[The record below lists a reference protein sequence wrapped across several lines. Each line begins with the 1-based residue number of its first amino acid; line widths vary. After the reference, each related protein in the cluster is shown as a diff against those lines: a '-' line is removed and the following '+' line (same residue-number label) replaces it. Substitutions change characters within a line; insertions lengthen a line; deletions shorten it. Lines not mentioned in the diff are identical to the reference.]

1 MHGNGSIC
9 TFLGER
15 KHRPNC
21 RLSNAPFRFDPP
33 IVKIELEDAAA
44 PLARLLGHSVA
55 AAVGFCALAAI
66 SIIPLEVLRLLSQIG
81 ISELVQPLR
90 VLEQTL
96 LFADVCLFAVIF
108 VSAIAVFAADTLGAA
123 RRRIQAALRESD
135 HD

>member
-1 MHGNGSIC
+1 
-9 TFLGER
+9 
-15 KHRPNC
+15 
-21 RLSNAPFRFDPP
+21 LSNAPFRFDPP

>member
-1 MHGNGSIC
+1 MGAYAHYAAGASI
-9 TFLGER
+9 G
-15 KHRPNC
+15 
-21 RLSNAPFRFDPP
+21 
-33 IVKIELEDAAA
+33 
-44 PLARLLGHSVA
+44 
-55 AAVGFCALAAI
+55 
-66 SIIPLEVLRLLSQIG
+66 Q
-81 ISELVQPLR
+81 R